1 MPVNGKQQ
9 DNGDK
14 MEDEVAPVADPEVMT
29 VDEPKTEVPVT
40 EMVKGLLNV
49 KYFSLFFI
57 LLGTR
62 NNTG

>member
-9 DNGDK
+9 ENGDK